1 MTVKEIARDVVE
13 NAADDCS
20 VQELVDD
27 ILLQHKLETCRQQS
41 ERGERIPFKEVVDEI
56 PQWIEN
62 ATK

>member
-1 MTVKEIARDVVE
+1 MTVKEIAREVVE
-13 NAADDCS
+13 HAPEDCS

-27 ILLQHKLETCRQQS
+27 ILLQHKLEICRQQS
-41 ERGERIPFKEVVDEI
+41 ERGEGIAYEEVVKEI